1 MGVDVLFV
9 ALESHIVPRPG
20 RERAYPRVAD
30 MLIEL
35 RKRADITQEEM
46 ARRVG
51 LTLSGY
57 RTYEQGR
64 RNLSQD
70 QIPVFARALGV
81 PISAVTIRLW
91 PEDQPELVETRYSV
105 DMAELQ
111 QQLAGLPPE
120 RAERVLRWMRESL
133 EIASG
138 TADLVRRN

>member
-1 MGVDVLFV
+1 MLSVD
-9 ALESHIVPRPG
+9 LEFQIVPRPG

-70 QIPVFARALGV
+70 QIPVYARALGV
-81 PISAVTIRLW
+81 PIFEVTKRLW
-91 PEDQPELVETRYSV
+91 PEEQTELTETRYSL
-105 DMAELQ
+105 DAAEFS
-111 QQLAGLPPE
+111 QQLAKIEREEGPE
-120 RAERVLRWMRESL
+120 KAERVRRWMRESL
-133 EIASG
+133 EIAHG
-138 TADLVRRN
+138 ATDLAHRN